1 MSTLEPCKWFGE
13 LHHIYRAREILG
25 WHCSFLLMQ
34 FWLLSK
40 WTRLKNLSDSRTCQ
54 TSGNWNERSPRC
66 EGFYN
71 LFFYNLLPPATKLG
85 QGCIFT
91 GISDSVNRGACVV
104 DACVVAQG
112 GRSWLLGGACVVA
125 QGVCVVALGGCMVAP
140 RGVHGFCQG
149 GVCAFFRGGMHGFF
163 WGACMVFSKG
173 ACIGYD
179 EIRSMSGWYA
189 SYWNAFLF
197 NLFFENY
204 KHVSIIHSSNN
215 VIIWNHVQNFKKTW
229 VVHDGC

>member
-1 MSTLEPCKWFGE
+1 MSTLEPCKWLWWP
-13 LHHIYRAREILG
+13 LHATIYRAREILG

-91 GISDSVNRGACVV
+91 GVSDSVNRGACMV

-112 GRSWLLGGACVVA
+112 ACM
-125 QGVCVVALGGCMVAP
+125 VALGGCMVAP
-140 RGVHGFCQG
+140 RGCAWFLP
-149 GVCAFFRGGMHGFF
+149 GVCMCFFPGGMHVFFLGGMHGFF
-163 WGACMVFSKG
+163 QGGVHR
-173 ACIGYD
+173 IQQD
-179 EIRSMSGWYA
+179 TVNE
-189 SYWNAFLF
+189 
-197 NLFFENY
+197 
-204 KHVSIIHSSNN
+204 
-215 VIIWNHVQNFKKTW
+215 W
-229 VVHDGC
+229 VVCILLECILVQFILWKLQTCQYYPFF